1 MREECGRMG
10 AGVRWAQVLLG
21 TALSLACL
29 AAAAA
34 PARGYLMGPG
44 DSVKI
49 TVYQNPDMA
58 TETRISEVGSVT
70 FPLLGPVEIGGLT
83 PAQAEIRIAA
93 LLKSGGFVPRAQVT
107 VLVTQFRSRQVSV
120 LGQVTRPG
128 RYAIEEPT
136 VRLTDVLAM
145 AGGIGTQGAESV
157 TVIRAG
163 DTGQRVEIDLLGL
176 FDAPAGPKNI
186 EIDNGDTVFVPR
198 IPVFYIYGEV
208 QKPGAYRLERRMT
221 VMQAISL
228 ASGLTPRGSEKGL
241 RITRKAANGASKS
254 APAGMD
260 DLIVQDDV
268 IYVKESLF

>member
-1 MREECGRMG
+1 MRNDFLEVTKLFR
-10 AGVRWAQVLLG
+10 LLMI
-21 TALSLACL
+21 LLVAC
-29 AAAAA
+29 AAA
-34 PARGYLMGPG
+34 PGFAAPKGYIMGPG

-70 FPLLGPVEIGGLT
+70 VPLLGPVELGGLT

-93 LLKSGGFVPRAQVT
+93 LLKSGGYVPRAQVT
-107 VLVTQFRSRQVSV
+107 VFVTQFRSRQVSV
-120 LGQVTRPG
+120 LGQVNHPG
-128 RYAIEEPT
+128 RYAIEEPSI
-136 VRLTDVLAM
+136 RLTDVLAL
-145 AGGIGTQGAESV
+145 AGGIGPGGAESV

-163 DTGQRVEIDLLGL
+163 NGEQRIEIDMLGL
-176 FDAPAGPKNI
+176 FDAPAQSKNI
-186 EIDNGDTVFVPR
+186 EIVNGDTVFVPR

-208 QKPGAYRLERRMT
+208 QKPGAYRLERKMT

-241 RITRKAANGASKS
+241 RITRRSGSGASKS
-254 APAGMD
+254 ASAGMED
-260 DLIVQDDV
+260 VIVQDDV

>member
-1 MREECGRMG
+1 MRFF
-10 AGVRWAQVLLG
+10 LG
-21 TALSLACL
+21 LALGFACL
-29 AAAAA
+29 AAMAA
-34 PARGYLMGPG
+34 PKGYLMGAG

-49 TVYQNPDMA
+49 TVYQNPDMT

-120 LGQVTRPG
+120 LGQVTKPG
-128 RYAIEEPT
+128 RYALEEPSA
-136 VRLTDVLAM
+136 RLTDVLAM
-145 AGGIGTQGAESV
+145 AGGIGPMGAESV

-163 DTGQRVEIDLLGL
+163 ESEQRMEVDLLGV
-176 FDAPAGPKNI
+176 FDAPSGSRNI
-186 EIDNGDTVFVPR
+186 EIGNGDTVFVPR
-198 IPVFYIYGEV
+198 IPVFYVYGEV

-241 RITRKAANGASKS
+241 RITRKSANGASKS
-254 APAGMD
+254 ASAGME
-260 DLIVQDDV
+260 DLIMQDDV
-268 IYVKESLF
+268 IFVKESLF

>member
-1 MREECGRMG
+1 MRNGYS
-10 AGVRWAQVLLG
+10 GVGKFVRFLILLFAAM
-21 TALSLACL
+21 TAM
-29 AAAAA
+29 AAHAA
-34 PARGYLMGPG
+34 PPKGYVMGSG

-49 TVYQNPDMA
+49 TVYQNPDMV

-70 FPLLGPVEIGGLT
+70 FPLVGPVEIGGLT

-120 LGQVTRPG
+120 LGQVNHPG
-128 RYAIEEPT
+128 RFAIEET
-136 VRLTDVLAM
+136 SIRLTDVLAL
-145 AGGIGTQGAESV
+145 AGGIGPAGAESV

-163 DTGQRVEIDLLGL
+163 DNEQRIEIDLLGL
-176 FDAPAGPKNI
+176 FDAPAQLKNI
-186 EIDNGDTVFVPR
+186 EIGNGDTVFVPR

-241 RITRKAANGASKS
+241 RITRRSTSGSSKS
-254 APAGMD
+254 ASAGMED
-260 DLIVQDDV
+260 VIVQDDV
-268 IYVKESLF
+268 IYVRESLF

>member
-1 MREECGRMG
+1 MRNEYSWIARFVRCLILLV
-10 AGVRWAQVLLG
+10 AGM
-21 TALSLACL
+21 TAM
-29 AAAAA
+29 AAAA
-34 PARGYLMGPG
+34 PPPKGYIMGPG

-49 TVYQNPDMA
+49 TVYQNSDMA

-120 LGQVTRPG
+120 LGQVNRPG
-128 RYAIEEPT
+128 RFAIEEPS

-145 AGGIGTQGAESV
+145 AGGIGPAGAESV

-163 DTGQRVEIDLLGL
+163 DNEQRIEIDLLGL
-176 FDAPAGPKNI
+176 FDAPAQARNI
-186 EIDNGDTVFVPR
+186 EIGNGDTVFVPR
-198 IPVFYIYGEV
+198 IPVFYVYGEV

-241 RITRKAANGASKS
+241 RITRRSAGGGSKS
-254 APAGMD
+254 ISAGMEEVI
-260 DLIVQDDV
+260 LQDDV